1 MLYMKTLKRRKWYSN
16 KNVKPDCEYGLI
28 VMTDMGYVFEASFK
42 NGIWSLL
49 VSKDYK
55 AYFVVAEYQDS
66 IIKWMKY

>member
-1 MLYMKTLKRRKWYSN
+1 
-16 KNVKPDCEYGLI
+16 
-28 VMTDMGYVFEASFK
+28 MTDMGYVFEASFN

>member
-1 MLYMKTLKRRKWYSN
+1 MKTLKRRKWYSN
-16 KNVKPDCEYGLI
+16 NNIKPDCEYGLI

-42 NGIWSLL
+42 NDIWSLL